1 MRTHAYTRDK
11 KHTSFFSK
19 VTFLLHPNTGLN
31 VYKKKIIP
39 NFATLFLISLSAD
52 RLSLSIFRHPS
63 HSWVPINEHAPRVW
77 LGGLKWGLL
86 TPLNLK
92 QNVAIYIML

>member
-31 VYKKKIIP
+31 VYKKKKYPISQRYFSSP
-39 NFATLFLISLSAD
+39 SQQTVSPSLSSVI
-52 RLSLSIFRHPS
+52 LHTHEFPS
-63 HSWVPINEHAPRVW
+63 TN
-77 LGGLKWGLL
+77 
-86 TPLNLK
+86 
-92 QNVAIYIML
+92 MLRGYD